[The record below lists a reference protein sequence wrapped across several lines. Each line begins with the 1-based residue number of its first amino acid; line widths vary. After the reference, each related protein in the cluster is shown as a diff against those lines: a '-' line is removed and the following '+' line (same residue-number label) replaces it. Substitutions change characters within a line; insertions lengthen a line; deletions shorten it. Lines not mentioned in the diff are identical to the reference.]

1 MLSKLHSL
9 APSSEMTSKYGVVA
23 VRLLLTCQMAFVAA
37 LACRIGTCIRPL
49 ITLVPG
55 DDYKC
60 RTAMCY
66 QKMGNTVTQTHGI
79 SLTSGEESMGA

>member
-66 QKMGNTVTQTHGI
+66 QERWGTQLHRPM
-79 SLTSGEESMGA
+79 EFP